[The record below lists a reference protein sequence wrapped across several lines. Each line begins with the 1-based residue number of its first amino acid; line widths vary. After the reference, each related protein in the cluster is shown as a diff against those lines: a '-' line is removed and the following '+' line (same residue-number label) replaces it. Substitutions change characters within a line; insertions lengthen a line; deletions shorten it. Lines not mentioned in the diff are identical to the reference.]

1 MKIRNLLMLA
11 VASVVLL
18 AGSGCAYL
26 KSYQASAEER
36 VLLYLREN
44 GTVKTDKYID
54 KLVTEG
60 KLTQYQAD
68 KLKDIIHSTVDKIKE
83 VLAEKVEGS
92 AEPETSAVQP
102 AEEEIPF
109 CGEKK

>member
-68 KLKDIIHSTVDKIKE
+68 KLKEIIHSAIEKVKE
-83 VLAEKVEGS
+83 ILEEKVEDS
-92 AEPETSAVQP
+92 AEPETSAEQP
-102 AEEEIPF
+102 TEEEIPF
-109 CGEKK
+109 CSEKK